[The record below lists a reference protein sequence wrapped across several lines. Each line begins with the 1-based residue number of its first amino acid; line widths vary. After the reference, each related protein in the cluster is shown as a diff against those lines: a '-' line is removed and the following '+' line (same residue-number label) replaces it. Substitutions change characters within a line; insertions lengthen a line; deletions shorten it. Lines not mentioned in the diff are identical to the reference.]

1 MLFMVRLTMAFQ
13 FQSVAAVAPLL
24 KTQFSVG
31 LAEIGF
37 LIGLYF
43 TPGIVLALPG
53 GAIGQRLG
61 DKRTTLAALLLMLFG
76 SMTMALGES
85 WSWQVAGRL
94 IAGGGGV
101 LLNVQMTKMVA
112 DWFAGKEIATA
123 MAIFVNSWP
132 AGIALSLLALP
143 SIGTGYGINAVHLFV
158 AALVVIGIALAMI
171 YQPPPGVAA
180 AAAAS
185 ARPDFRTALVVT
197 VAGLIWGLFNV
208 GFAVVFSF
216 GPTMLV
222 ERGWTI
228 ARAGSVISIVLW
240 LAVISVPMGGFV
252 ADRLKRPQTVLVV
265 GSLISAA
272 LMLGLAH
279 TGAVIAGVVA
289 LGLISGQPAG
299 PIMSL
304 PARVL
309 QPHTRAIGMG
319 VFYAI
324 YYGIMA
330 LGPIIAGTC
339 AKWTGE
345 AASAFDF
352 GALVMLACPPLL
364 WAFNRI
370 AAARTVP

>member
-1 MLFMVRLTMAFQ
+1 M
-13 FQSVAAVAPLL
+13 
-24 KTQFSVG
+24 
-31 LAEIGF
+31 
-37 LIGLYF
+37 
-43 TPGIVLALPG
+43 
-53 GAIGQRLG
+53 
-61 DKRTTLAALLLMLFG
+61 
-76 SMTMALGES
+76 
-85 WSWQVAGRL
+85 
-94 IAGGGGV
+94 
-101 LLNVQMTKMVA
+101 
-112 DWFAGKEIATA
+112 
-123 MAIFVNSWP
+123 
-132 AGIALSLLALP
+132 
-143 SIGTGYGINAVHLFV
+143 
-158 AALVVIGIALAMI
+158 
-171 YQPPPGVAA
+171 
-180 AAAAS
+180 
-185 ARPDFRTALVVT
+185 ALVVT
-197 VAGLIWGLFNV
+197 GAVLIWGLFNV

-240 LAVISVPMGGFV
+240 VAVISVPMGGLV

-279 TGAVIAGVVA
+279 TGAVIASVVA
-289 LGLISGQPAG
+289 LGLFSGQPAG

-319 VFYAI
+319 VFYTV

-330 LGPIIAGTC
+330 LGPIIAGAC
-339 AKWTGE
+339 AKWTGN

-364 WAFNRI
+364 WTFTGI
-370 AAARTVP
+370 AARADGCIRARARVS